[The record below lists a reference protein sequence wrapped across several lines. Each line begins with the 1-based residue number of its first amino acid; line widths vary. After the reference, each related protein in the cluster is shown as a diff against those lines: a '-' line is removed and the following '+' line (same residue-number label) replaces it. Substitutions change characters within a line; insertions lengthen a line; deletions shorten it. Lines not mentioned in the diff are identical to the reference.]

1 MAFSKKKPVD
11 DFRVPSLAEASPE
24 YAALLQKQQGLQ
36 QSYSDLNTERTRLRR
51 DIEAEKAAGGQRLAP
66 DVARLLGDDP
76 TDSVTALSERLRKV
90 ATEMGN
96 IESAQEVLRRRIDE
110 ARNRASKTV
119 CDTVRQEYERRLG
132 NLCKLLVDAEAA
144 RQSHDELLDDIERED
159 VHNGFLRP
167 VHPHFMGDRRDG
179 RVSYFL
185 KEVKEAGHNA

>member
-1 MAFSKKKPVD
+1 
-11 DFRVPSLAEASPE
+11 
-24 YAALLQKQQGLQ
+24 
-36 QSYSDLNTERTRLRR
+36 
-51 DIEAEKAAGGQRLAP
+51 
-66 DVARLLGDDP
+66 
-76 TDSVTALSERLRKV
+76 V

-185 KEVKEAGHNA
+185 KEVREAGHNA